1 MEFSS
6 RIAAIRKD
14 LHMSQE
20 KFGELVNVSQ
30 RTVAAWESGD
40 RRPSLAVLNDLSVAL
55 GVSVDFLLGKTEAKN
70 EKQPTADGE
79 LLDETIRRVRTLPEP
94 ALARVQD
101 FLDGLEAGL
110 SIGPAVQADPDP
122 GSESAG

>member
-1 MEFSS
+1 MNRFKAARLSAHLSQKEAALSLGIKPPSMSS
-6 RIAAIRKD
+6 
-14 LHMSQE
+14 
-20 KFGELVNVSQ
+20 
-30 RTVAAWESGD
+30 WESGTTK
-40 RRPSLAVLNDLSVAL
+40 PTLENLAAMAKLY
-55 GVSVDFLLGKTEAKN
+55 GVSVDYLIGKEPEIK
-70 EKQPTADGE
+70 KQPTADGE